1 MMLNLSFI
9 LSFIHL
15 LLDLH
20 LILNADLYLPL
31 LFFWIFFSSVNS
43 NNDCLGHMLITYP
56 ADTGRKLIVHKAFRR
71 GPGRPVPTGS
81 YYKIYCEV
89 CYNKMK

>member
-43 NNDCLGHMLITYP
+43 NNDCLGHMLIT
-56 ADTGRKLIVHKAFRR
+56 
-71 GPGRPVPTGS
+71 
-81 YYKIYCEV
+81 
-89 CYNKMK
+89 